1 MSQSIKVDSC
11 HVTIRR
17 AFKQPSQMIAA
28 VYGRNRWA
36 REASIIS
43 MSNPACGFTNR
54 FNLYK
59 KLLA

>member
-1 MSQSIKVDSC
+1 MQTVSVDSA

-17 AFKQPSQMIAA
+17 KFKQPSQMIAA

-43 MSNPACGFTNR
+43 MSNPACGFVNR
-54 FNLYK
+54 FNRYK
-59 KLLA
+59 FLLA